1 MKHDE
6 SALVKQALRDAREQ
20 LQRVGRLLP
29 AAYMLVTNNPQTG
42 APLTYPTAIG
52 SVCDA
57 PFKSQAEYD
66 EYLAMLRA
74 EVIRLGATA
83 IALAA
88 EATAEVETKQ
98 GVEQRRVLL
107 LRVEDHVGVEQL
119 HAAIDVDEHGQAR
132 LGKLLADA
140 GASDILPAPLLPA
153 LPASPTT
160 QA

>member
-20 LQRVGRLLP
+20 LQRVGRVLP
-29 AAYMLVTNNPQTG
+29 GAYMLVANNPQTG

-52 SVCDA
+52 SVCEA
-57 PFKSQAEYD
+57 PFKSQADYD
-66 EYLAMLRA
+66 EYLAALRT
-74 EVIRLGATA
+74 EVVRLGAKA

-88 EATAEVETKQ
+88 EASAEVETKH

-119 HAAIDVDEHGQAR
+119 HAPIEVDEHGQAR
-132 LGKLLADA
+132 LGTLLADA
-140 GASDILPAPLLPA
+140 GATDILAARLLPA
-153 LPASPTT
+153 AQT
-160 QA
+160 